1 MSGAI
6 HGASVSWHQP
16 VRTTAIRPGV
26 PLSAV
31 VRPARPPCVF
41 LGVMLAVLGVL
52 VAGCARPPASD
63 PRKAE
68 LLRQIRDAYLFNI
81 DIANLELLSVPEI
94 VARLDP
100 DTSLVEVR
108 RRMSSDFIRGFEP
121 EGSVADVRALGGGR
135 GYVRLVFFGR
145 QTLKDLRKALSDFFP
160 PLCALAIDL
169 RDNAGGN
176 FEQAL
181 RLAELFLPLGAP
193 LTLYEGREGR
203 ALLYATGTAA
213 PRQERLTLLINARTA
228 SSAELF
234 AGVLHWHH
242 RAELV
247 GTPTTGKR
255 TVQQVVRLDQAYLLF
270 LTTGRFL
277 APDGSP
283 FGVHGL
289 MPDRAYEGG
298 DVVSLMAPCADTTP
312 PRP

>member
-1 MSGAI
+1 MPTGM
-6 HGASVSWHQP
+6 
-16 VRTTAIRPGV
+16 
-26 PLSAV
+26 
-31 VRPARPPCVF
+31 RPARPYCAFWGGMLILLGLLVGGCV
-41 LGVMLAVLGVL
+41 
-52 VAGCARPPASD
+52 RPPTQD

-68 LLRQIRDAYLFNI
+68 LLRQIEEAYLF
-81 DIANLELLSVPEI
+81 DVDVTNLELLSVPEI
-94 VARLDP
+94 MARLDP
-100 DTSLVEVR
+100 DTRLVEVR

-121 EGSVADVRALGGGR
+121 EGSVAAVRSLGGGR
-135 GYVRLVFFGR
+135 GYLRLAFFGR
-145 QTLKDLRKALSDFFP
+145 QTLKDLRKAFSDFFP
-160 PLCALAIDL
+160 PLCALTIDL
-169 RDNAGGN
+169 RDNTGGS

-234 AGVLHWHH
+234 AGVLQWHH

-247 GTPTTGKR
+247 GAPTTGKR

-289 MPDRAYEGG
+289 TPDRAYEGD
-298 DVVSLMAPCADTTP
+298 DVVSLMAPCVGTTP
-312 PRP
+312 SGP

>member
-1 MSGAI
+1 M
-6 HGASVSWHQP
+6 P
-16 VRTTAIRPGV
+16 
-26 PLSAV
+26 AV
-31 VRPARPPCVF
+31 VRPARPHCVF
-41 LGVMLAVLGVL
+41 LGVVLTLLGVL
-52 VAGCARPPASD
+52 VDGCVRPPASD

-68 LLRQIRDAYLFNI
+68 LLRQIREAYLF
-81 DIANLELLSVPEI
+81 DVDVASLELLSVPEI

-100 DTSLVEVR
+100 DTHLVEVR
-108 RRMSSDFIRGFEP
+108 RRMSPDFIRGFEP
-121 EGSVADVRALGGGR
+121 EGSVVAMRALGGGR
-135 GYVRLVFFGR
+135 GYLRLVFFGR
-145 QTLKDLRKALSDFFP
+145 RTLEDLRKALSDFFP
-160 PLCALAIDL
+160 PLCALTIDL
-169 RDNAGGN
+169 RDNTGGN

-181 RLAELFLPLGAP
+181 RLAELFLPLGTP

-234 AGVLHWHH
+234 AGVLRWHH

-247 GTPTTGKR
+247 GAPTTGKR

-289 MPDRAYEGG
+289 TPDRAYEGD

-312 PRP
+312 PGP

>member
-1 MSGAI
+1 M
-6 HGASVSWHQP
+6 P
-16 VRTTAIRPGV
+16 
-26 PLSAV
+26 AV
-31 VRPARPPCVF
+31 VRPARPPWVF
-41 LGVMLAVLGVL
+41 FSVLLTLLGVL
-52 VAGCARPPASD
+52 VDGCARLPASD
-63 PRKAE
+63 PAKVE
-68 LLRQIRDAYLFNI
+68 LLRQIREAYLFDI
-81 DIANLELLSVPEI
+81 DVASIELLSVPEI

-100 DTSLVEVR
+100 DTHLVEVR

-121 EGSVADVRALGGGR
+121 EGSVVAMRALGGGR
-135 GYVRLVFFGR
+135 GYLRLAFFGR
-145 QTLKDLRKALSDFFP
+145 RTLKDVRQALRDFFP
-160 PLCALAIDL
+160 PLCALTIDL

-193 LTLYEGREGR
+193 LALYEGREGR

-213 PRQERLTLLINARTA
+213 PRRERLTLLINARTA

-234 AGVLHWHH
+234 AGVLRWHH

-247 GTPTTGKR
+247 GAPTTGKR
-255 TVQQVVRLDQAYLLF
+255 TVQQVVRLDQAHLLF

-289 MPDRAYEGG
+289 MPDRPYEGD
-298 DVVSLMAPCADTTP
+298 DVFSLMAPCANTTP
-312 PRP
+312 SGP